1 MFGMIVILNMRSM
14 CDDEFAMLRNDPGLL
29 IHGLWKMEFRE
40 NFGTIL
46 DFPDF
51 PNENKS

>member
-1 MFGMIVILNMRSM
+1 
-14 CDDEFAMLRNDPGLL
+14 MLRNDPTLQIRGLL
-29 IHGLWKMEFRE
+29 NKEFRE

-46 DFPDF
+46 DFPGI